1 MGDVIFGKKIGDV
14 GIPRK
19 AQHNLLVKC
28 SGEKFI
34 FSAFK
39 ATTASFQASKKRRWR
54 PLLPKQPKFDAFEST
69 DKGGIIQSGL
79 VRCT

>member
-1 MGDVIFGKKIGDV
+1 MGEVIFGEDIGDV

-19 AQHNLLVKC
+19 AQHDLLVKC

-39 ATTASFQASKKRRWR
+39 ATIEINCKFAGFKEEGVILLRDRFSIMR
-54 PLLPKQPKFDAFEST
+54 PENRVLKSIFSYIF
-69 DKGGIIQSGL
+69 
-79 VRCT
+79 

>member
-1 MGDVIFGKKIGDV
+1 MGEVIFGEDIGDV

-19 AQHNLLVKC
+19 AQHDLLVKC

-39 ATTASFQASKKRRWR
+39 ATIEINC
-54 PLLPKQPKFDAFEST
+54 KFAAFKEEGVAT
-69 DKGGIIQSGL
+69 TFAPAANI
-79 VRCT
+79 

>member
-1 MGDVIFGKKIGDV
+1 MGEVTFRKKLRDV

-19 AQHNLLVKC
+19 AQHDLLVKC

-39 ATTASFQASKKRRWR
+39 ATIEINC
-54 PLLPKQPKFDAFEST
+54 KFAGFKEEGVAT
-69 DKGGIIQSGL
+69 TFAPAANI
-79 VRCT
+79 